1 MGQNY
6 PNTKTDNVII
16 RNVTQKDIP
25 KIINLQ
31 KKSFADMAAYGMI
44 WPKSFLESHIDI
56 FPEGQFCIEID
67 GKIIGSASS
76 LIISLKT
83 EYMDHDWY
91 NVTGGGLFINHDYN
105 GDSLYGADLSVHP
118 EFQRKRIG
126 TMLYNAR
133 KNLAMELNL
142 RRIISGGRLY
152 NYCKYYHIMSAKEY
166 VEKVVKNEITDPVLS
181 FQLNNGFHFI
191 KILNDYLY
199 DKRSLNYAS
208 FIEWL
213 NPKYIS
219 PYYYY

>member
-1 MGQNY
+1 
-6 PNTKTDNVII
+6 
-16 RNVTQKDIP
+16 
-25 KIINLQ
+25 
-31 KKSFADMAAYGMI
+31 MAAYGMI

-91 NVTGGGLFINHDYN
+91 NITGGGLFINHDYN

-118 EFQRKRIG
+118 EFQRKRVG

-133 KNLAMELNL
+133 KNLAMKLNL

-219 PYYYY
+219 PYY

>member
-1 MGQNY
+1 MTQNY
-6 PNTKTDNVII
+6 SNTKTDNVII

-25 KIINLQ
+25 KIIKLQ
-31 KKSFADMAAYGMI
+31 KESFADMALYGMI

-56 FPEGQFCIEID
+56 FPEGQFCVEID

-91 NVTGGGLFINHDYN
+91 SITGSGLFTNHDYN

-118 EFQRKRIG
+118 KFWRKGIG

-133 KNLAMELNL
+133 KNLAMKLNL

-152 NYCKYYHIMSAKEY
+152 NYCKYHHMMSAIEY
-166 VEKVVKNEITDPVLS
+166 AEKVVKNEITDPVLS

-199 DKRSLNYAS
+199 DKRSLNHAS

-213 NPKYIS
+213 NPKYNG
-219 PYYYY
+219 PYNQ

>member
-1 MGQNY
+1 MRQNY
-6 PNTKTDNVII
+6 SNTKTDNVII
-16 RNVTQKDIP
+16 RNVTQKDIS

-31 KKSFADMAAYGMI
+31 KESFADMASYGMI
-44 WPKSFLESHIDI
+44 WPRSFLESHIDI
-56 FPEGQFCIEID
+56 FPGGQFCIEID

-76 LIISLKT
+76 LIISLKK

-91 NVTGGGLFINHDYN
+91 NITGGGLFINHDYN

-118 EFQRKRIG
+118 KFQRKGIG

-133 KNLAMELNL
+133 KNLAMKLNL

-152 NYCKYYHIMSAKEY
+152 NYCKYYHTMSAKEY
-166 VEKVVKNEITDPVLS
+166 AEKVVKNEITDPVLS

-219 PYYYY
+219 PYN

>member
-1 MGQNY
+1 MVQNY

-31 KKSFADMAAYGMI
+31 KESFADMATYGMI

-76 LIISLKT
+76 LIISLRT

-91 NVTGGGLFINHDYN
+91 NITGGGLFINHDYS

-118 EFQRKRIG
+118 KFQRKGIG

-133 KNLAMELNL
+133 KNLAVKLNL

-152 NYCKYYHIMSAKEY
+152 NYCKYHHIMSAKEY
-166 VEKVVKNEITDPVLS
+166 AEKVVKNEITDPVLS

-199 DKRSLNYAS
+199 DKHSLNYAT
-208 FIEWL
+208 FIEWK
-213 NPKYIS
+213 NPEYRS
-219 PYYYY
+219 R

>member
-219 PYYYY
+219 PYN

>member
-219 PYYYY
+219 PYY

>member
-1 MGQNY
+1 MIQNY
-6 PNTKTDNVII
+6 SNTKTDNVII
-16 RNVTQKDIP
+16 RNVTHKDIP
-25 KIINLQ
+25 KIIKLQ
-31 KKSFADMAAYGMI
+31 KESFADMALYGMI

-91 NVTGGGLFINHDYN
+91 SITGGGLFTNHDYN

-118 EFQRKRIG
+118 EFQRKGIG

-133 KNLAMELNL
+133 KNLAMKLNL

-152 NYCKYYHIMSAKEY
+152 NYCKYHHIMSAREY
-166 VEKVVKNEITDPVLS
+166 AEKVVKNEITDPVLS

-213 NPKYIS
+213 NPKYNG
-219 PYYYY
+219 PYNQ

>member
-1 MGQNY
+1 MIQNY

-31 KKSFADMAAYGMI
+31 KESFADMAAYGMI

-91 NVTGGGLFINHDYN
+91 NITGGGLFINHDYN

-118 EFQRKRIG
+118 EFQRKRMG

-133 KNLAMELNL
+133 KNLAMKLNL

-219 PYYYY
+219 PHY

>member
-1 MGQNY
+1 MTQNY
-6 PNTKTDNVII
+6 SNTKTDNVII

-25 KIINLQ
+25 KIIKLQ
-31 KKSFADMAAYGMI
+31 KESFADMALYGMI

-83 EYMDHDWY
+83 EYMDHDWHGI
-91 NVTGGGLFINHDYN
+91 TGGGLFINHDYN

-118 EFQRKRIG
+118 EFQRKGIG

-133 KNLAMELNL
+133 KNLAMQLNL

-166 VEKVVKNEITDPVLS
+166 AEKVVKNEITDPVLS

-199 DKRSLNYAS
+199 DKRSLNHAS

-213 NPKYIS
+213 NPKYNG
-219 PYYYY
+219 PYN

>member
-83 EYMDHDWY
+83 EYMAHDWY

-219 PYYYY
+219 PYYY